1 LHGPYYLSFFFDLA
15 GQLTGC
21 EPGAQVVVEGY
32 FEVCRM
38 SIPQGKAVAK
48 QTSAIDISVQ
58 KASALYNEPACL
70 DKKRMVIAGSRGGL
84 ALDEN

>member
-1 LHGPYYLSFFFDLA
+1 
-15 GQLTGC
+15 
-21 EPGAQVVVEGY
+21 
-32 FEVCRM
+32 VCRM

-70 DKKRMVIAGSRGGL
+70 DKKRMVIAGSRGEL